1 MNICNSA
8 YNLSRTFLALKGVI
22 KISNHCL
29 FSDSDKEDL
38 NKETLEKQYKIV
50 KRETNTSMVC
60 QFGDL
65 SISKMKVADFQ
76 GEITQKDTF
85 FSLISD
91 IISNIFARKAL
102 IISIAI
108 LTIMITWMAGH

>member
-1 MNICNSA
+1 MQSKYLQCRFFIDKIPCIIFKGIFPPI
-8 YNLSRTFLALKGVI
+8 FLT
-22 KISNHCL
+22 
-29 FSDSDKEDL
+29 DSDKEDL

-91 IISNIFARKAL
+91 
-102 IISIAI
+102 
-108 LTIMITWMAGH
+108 MAPLKKYSYFTTTK